1 MSACHCRF
9 GCLNSL
15 VLFGAT
21 RAYSAA
27 FRGADLLARPLA
39 RTSTWMFPL
48 RFAINIFPPVRAT
61 CAALWR
67 TPAVLLPRARSSV
80 AEAGSDAA
88 ETPRAQKAGP
98 AGRVPRGCAGA
109 RKKKYLFSPF
119 YKSMGKQSNVCFF
132 VLCKRHWI
140 NRVPGAHRGD
150 SLCIPFTLTLTLV
163 MPSYRLYVYYY
174 MTYEKA
180 VSGGGRGGKRRTCA
194 KGPYQPRPVCSSL
207 ATSH

>member
-1 MSACHCRF
+1 
-9 GCLNSL
+9 
-15 VLFGAT
+15 
-21 RAYSAA
+21 
-27 FRGADLLARPLA
+27 
-39 RTSTWMFPL
+39 MFPL

-140 NRVPGAHRGD
+140 HRVPGAPWGFPVYTLHLNSDAGYAV
-150 SLCIPFTLTLTLV
+150 LPLTLLGA
-163 MPSYRLYVYYY
+163 P
-174 MTYEKA
+174 
-180 VSGGGRGGKRRTCA
+180 VSIGEALG
-194 KGPYQPRPVCSSL
+194 
-207 ATSH
+207 